1 MERITLAPGA
11 HINVLPA
18 EKFNRCRISINFIW
32 PAAREWATAEA
43 LLPLVLERGYQGC
56 PDMTELS
63 KKLARLYGAALS
75 VDGTMS
81 GQSRVLTVSLSGI
94 RDAFALAGEPLSREY
109 ADIAFGTAFEPYR
122 VDGVLDAE
130 AVAIEKEQL
139 RELLEGEI
147 NEKRSYCIRQARRR
161 FYGDSP
167 AGIERNGYLDEVD
180 GLTPSVSLTAR
191 VSRGGSYETNISV
204 SGKNAYYFRTND
216 ALLERGRALNIID
229 ENQMSFVC
237 WISSDM
243 VESFFYGVD
252 PIGETLYING
262 VPFLVAG
269 LLSEDGDASVASLMS
284 GSADILIP
292 YSTALK
298 MNNTSDV
305 TSFTVY
311 LADGVDSEAAAS
323 SIEASMDAMFS
334 YEEDCFTVTTMSGIE
349 DTMEEM
355 LSMMTAL
362 LAGIASIALVV
373 GGIGIMNMML
383 TSVTERTT
391 EIGLKKALGALP
403 WQIQLQFLM
412 ESFLLSLIGGL
423 AGVALGLILSF
434 AMCRAM
440 SAQFVLSVG
449 AIALGVGF
457 SAAVGVLFGWAP
469 ARKASRLNPID
480 ALRSV

>member
-1 MERITLAPGA
+1 MLKSIRKSFVMIRECVRMSLSNILANRMRSFLTVLGILIGVTAVIALITTISGVSGSLSSSFSSMGA
-11 HINVLPA
+11 GTLMVSVTGSDL
-18 EKFNRCRISINFIW
+18 KSGM
-32 PAAREWATAEA
+32 TADD
-43 LLPLVLERGYQGC
+43 L
-56 PDMTELS
+56 TELS
-63 KKLARLYGAALS
+63 S
-75 VDGTMS
+75 M
-81 GQSRVLTVSLSGI
+81 
-94 RDAFALAGEPLSREY
+94 
-109 ADIAFGTAFEPYR
+109 
-122 VDGVLDAE
+122 
-130 AVAIEKEQL
+130 
-139 RELLEGEI
+139 
-147 NEKRSYCIRQARRR
+147 
-161 FYGDSP
+161 
-167 AGIERNGYLDEVD
+167 DEVD

-204 SGKNAYYFRTND
+204 SGKNAYYFRTNEN
-216 ALLERGRALNIID
+216 LLERGRKLNAVD
-229 ENQMSFVC
+229 EEQTSFVC
-237 WISSDM
+237 WISPDM

-252 PIGETLYING
+252 PIGESLYING
-262 VPFLVAG
+262 IPFLVTG
-269 LLSEDGDASVASLMS
+269 LLSEDGDASMASLMS

-292 YSTALK
+292 YTTALK
-298 MNNTSDV
+298 MNNASDV

-311 LADGVDSEAAAS
+311 LADGMDSESAAD
-323 SIEASMDAMFS
+323 SIEATMDAMFS
-334 YEEDCFTVTTMSGIE
+334 YEEDCFSVTTMSGIE

-440 SAQFVLSVG
+440 DTQFALSVG

>member
-1 MERITLAPGA
+1 MIWECVAMSLSNIRSNRVRSFLTVLGILIGVTAVIALITTVSGVSGSLTSSFSSMGA
-11 HINVLPA
+11 GTLMV
-18 EKFNRCRISINFIW
+18 SITGSDLKSGI
-32 PAAREWATAEA
+32 TADD
-43 LLPLVLERGYQGC
+43 L
-56 PDMTELS
+56 TELS
-63 KKLARLYGAALS
+63 S
-75 VDGTMS
+75 M
-81 GQSRVLTVSLSGI
+81 
-94 RDAFALAGEPLSREY
+94 
-109 ADIAFGTAFEPYR
+109 
-122 VDGVLDAE
+122 
-130 AVAIEKEQL
+130 
-139 RELLEGEI
+139 
-147 NEKRSYCIRQARRR
+147 
-161 FYGDSP
+161 
-167 AGIERNGYLDEVD
+167 DEVD
-180 GLTPSVSLTAR
+180 GLTPSVSLSAR